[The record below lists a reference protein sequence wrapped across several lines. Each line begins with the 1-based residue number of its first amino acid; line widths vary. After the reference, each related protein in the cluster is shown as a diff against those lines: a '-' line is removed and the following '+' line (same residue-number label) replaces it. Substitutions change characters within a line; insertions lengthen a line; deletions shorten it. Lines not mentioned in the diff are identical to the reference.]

1 MEIKPIRSPE
11 DHADALE
18 EIRRLWDRAV
28 PGTPDGDKLE
38 VLATLVDAYEREN
51 IPVPPPDPIEAIR
64 FRMEQSGLGAN
75 DLNLILQ
82 SKSRA
87 RTSEILGK
95 KRRLNLTMIRRLHAK
110 LAIPLEVLVRDYKLK
125 KVRPSPAKKRSAA

>member
-64 FRMEQSGLGAN
+64 FRMEQSGLGAK